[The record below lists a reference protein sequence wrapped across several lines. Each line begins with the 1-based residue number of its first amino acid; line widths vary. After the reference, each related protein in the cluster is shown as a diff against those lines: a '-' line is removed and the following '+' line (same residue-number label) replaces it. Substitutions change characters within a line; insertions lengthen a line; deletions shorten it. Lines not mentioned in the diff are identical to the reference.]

1 MILHCGYQSEI
12 THSEVFV
19 DEGREV
25 EMEELLGR
33 VTALT
38 KELLDESQPP
48 AVVFALAT
56 TAADM
61 GLSVTESPMTVF
73 SLLLK
78 AIAFQADRRMEEEAE
93 VEDLVEDDAASDF
106 GSKAIESSA
115 TFTSRSPSLISTR

>member
-1 MILHCGYQSEI
+1 M
-12 THSEVFV
+12 

-38 KELLDESQPP
+38 KELLDEGGQPP

-115 TFTSRSPSLISTR
+115 TVH